1 MYKINIAKG
10 YTGTFFVCY
19 AVFRKKAL
27 TKECK
32 GYIIREHSREGT
44 TTEKGVKKLFEKR
57 FKKVVDKLGRCGII
71 NELSRKG

>member
-10 YTGTFFVCY
+10 YTGAFFVCY

-44 TTEKGVKKLFEKR
+44 TTEKGVKNFS
-57 FKKVVDKLGRCGII
+57 KKD
-71 NELSRKG
+71 